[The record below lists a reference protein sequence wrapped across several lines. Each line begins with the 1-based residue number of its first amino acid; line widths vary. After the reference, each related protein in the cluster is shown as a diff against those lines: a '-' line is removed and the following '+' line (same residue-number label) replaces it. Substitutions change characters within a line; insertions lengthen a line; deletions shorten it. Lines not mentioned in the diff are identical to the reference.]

1 MGMLVYQAA
10 YSFEKWFDVF
20 PNTDIVINDLEAMR
34 E

>member
-10 YSFEKWFDVF
+10 YSFEKWFGTF
-20 PNTDIVINDLEAMR
+20 PETKSVIKDLEDMR